1 MFYNMYMIRFEV
13 VRIHTSDDFTSG
25 ILYKIENNK
34 KEFLCYTL
42 EDEAREVKVMHE
54 TRISAGSYKLTLQK
68 AGRYHTKY
76 KSKFADKGA
85 DWWQGSILVNDVPKF
100 TGILWHIGNR
110 QSATSGCLLVGL
122 DQQFTDWVGRS
133 TDAFVKIYPIVRDAI
148 LNQDEVWVDYIDYDG
163 EQQEQIQEVNNKQND
178 HVTLTQVVD
187 RKFDQIIKELKQLK
201 SIRIQ

>member
-1 MFYNMYMIRFEV
+1 MSMIRFEV
-13 VRIHTSDDFTSG
+13 VRIHTNDDFTSG

-34 KEFLCYTL
+34 KEFLSYTL

-54 TRISAGSYKLTLQK
+54 TRIGAGSYKLSLQK

-76 KSKFADKGA
+76 TAKFADKGA

-110 QSATSGCLLVGL
+110 QSSTSGCLLLGL
-122 DQQFTDWVGRS
+122 DQQFEDWVGRS
-133 TDAFVKIYPIVRDAI
+133 TDAFVKVYPIVRDAI
-148 LNQDEVWVDYIDYDG
+148 QNQDEVWVDYIDYDG
-163 EQQEQIQEVNNKQND
+163 EQKPEKQISNKSSD
-178 HVTLTQVVD
+178 DVILTQVVD

-201 SIRIQ
+201 KIRIT